1 MHSKYSSL
9 VIGVFL
15 GFYSLFALQE
25 KVCAM
30 GWLEKKLS
38 GQDVWDAVGKA
49 TPLIK
54 QKADTSLT
62 QLNYNSAALLWQVFW
77 DGEQSDEQW
86 TVMYW
91 RASKRD
97 LDFNE
102 KIKHPD
108 IKVYLNTDGF
118 VKRVVIFEQE
128 QERLIY
134 GKDEDIVQGMT
145 TDEVLARLGK
155 PDRIG
160 PPHPQLKNIDDEEWV
175 YEATT
180 IRKVQTKVGFKNR
193 KVSSLARFHTGRVTD
208 IFKQK

>member
-1 MHSKYSSL
+1 
-9 VIGVFL
+9 
-15 GFYSLFALQE
+15 
-25 KVCAM
+25 M